1 MYAYIKIVIKN
12 MRKRKIL
19 SILMLLLAL
28 VCSSTAMAQTRTKKT
43 AKTTKTTKTATPTF
57 IMTEEGLDAVK
68 IGMDFKTL
76 PASVAGL
83 YSAYDVQGDCGSL
96 DDPDDPDVFDCYLIN
111 FTSKGYGEMQA
122 EAKKTGE
129 ITNIFNSTKRVKA
142 KIGDTLIGV
151 GSKFSA
157 LKKLPG
163 AIDSGYGEIIIG
175 KFHFLRDDGM
185 EYSTDTVAYFY
196 LDYRE

>member
-1 MYAYIKIVIKN
+1 

-28 VCSSTAMAQTRTKKT
+28 VCSGTAMAQTRTKKT
-43 AKTTKTTKTATPTF
+43 TKTTKTTKTATPTF

-76 PASVAGL
+76 PTSVAGL
-83 YSAYDVQGDCGSL
+83 YSAYDAQGDCISL
-96 DDPDDPDVFDCYLIN
+96 DDPDVFDCYLIN

-122 EAKKTGE
+122 GAKKTGE

-157 LKKLPG
+157 LTKLPG
-163 AIDSGYGEIIIG
+163 AIDNGYGEIIIG

-196 LDYRE
+196 LDYSE